1 MEKKKSVL
9 LELIEREREYCESC
23 EIGSKEY
30 VESCERLMKLEGQLA
45 SQKDLK
51 GKFVIDCVKVG
62 SGIAL
67 PVFGWVVIT
76 AFEKDDT
83 IITALKKT
91 IDCFIPRRV

>member
-9 LELIEREREYCESC
+9 LELIERERKYCESC

-30 VESCERLMKLEGQLA
+30 VDSCERLMKLEEQLEA
-45 SQKDLK
+45 QKDRK
-51 GKFVIDCVKVG
+51 SRTRIEWTKVS

-83 IITALKKT
+83 ITTALKKT